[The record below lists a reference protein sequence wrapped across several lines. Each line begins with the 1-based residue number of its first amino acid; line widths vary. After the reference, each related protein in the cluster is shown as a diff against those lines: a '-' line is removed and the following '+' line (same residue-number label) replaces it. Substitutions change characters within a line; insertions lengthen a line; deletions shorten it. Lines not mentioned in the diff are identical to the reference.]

1 MTEKNSIDNTN
12 SYCYAVTVST
22 TYQINLLN
30 AKFPCYR
37 NKNELRKIKR
47 TESLKQRISMFEAA
61 RARSNQTDSPPQGN
75 RL

>member
-1 MTEKNSIDNTN
+1 MKIKTKSPILI
-12 SYCYAVTVST
+12 ST
-22 TYQINLLN
+22 LEQI
-30 AKFPCYR
+30 
-37 NKNELRKIKR
+37 EQEKIKR